1 MEVQELDAA
10 AEGPA
15 PPPAATGSSG
25 PSPTPADGTEEMAA
39 DGAAVA
45 GE

>member
-1 MEVQELDAA
+1 MEVQELD
-10 AEGPA
+10 EGPA